1 MMYVQPME
9 VTMNVPIPV
18 SGLLFAIAMLAQPAG
33 AATFTSFDAPCAGG
47 STPPGQGT
55 YATSINAGGAIA
67 GYCKQSNLVA
77 IGYVRAANGTFK
89 TFEAIPGGSAPGQ
102 GTYPAAINAAGVTTG
117 WFVDASG
124 VNHGFLLLPDN
135 NIGVINVPGAG
146 TNGHYGQGTVANSIN
161 DAGLISG
168 YYLDAHNVFHGFVRA
183 ADAIITT
190 FDAKGAATGFKMG
203 TLASSINSAGVITGT
218 FMTPDSVTHGFV
230 RTADGVI
237 TGFDGPMA
245 GFTSPVS
252 INAAGV
258 ITASTE
264 CRVGLNKDSSAL
276 QMGPLRLLMFHR
288 DSAPIP
294 RASTRPGLSRV
305 STPITMELPA
315 SSAAPGRG
323 PSPRSRLPSPA
334 PQTP

>member
-1 MMYVQPME
+1 
-9 VTMNVPIPV
+9 
-18 SGLLFAIAMLAQPAG
+18 
-33 AATFTSFDAPCAGG
+33 
-47 STPPGQGT
+47 
-55 YATSINAGGAIA
+55 
-67 GYCKQSNLVA
+67 
-77 IGYVRAANGTFK
+77 
-89 TFEAIPGGSAPGQ
+89 
-102 GTYPAAINAAGVTTG
+102 
-117 WFVDASG
+117 VDASG